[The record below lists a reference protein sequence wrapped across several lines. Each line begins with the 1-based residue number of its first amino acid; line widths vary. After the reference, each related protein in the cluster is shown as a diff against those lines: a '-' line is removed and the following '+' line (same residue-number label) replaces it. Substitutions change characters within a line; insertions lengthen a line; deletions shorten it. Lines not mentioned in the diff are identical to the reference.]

1 MRPPLVTL
9 SSDIGQPDYLVAA
22 IKAVLW
28 RVNPDFQLVDITH
41 QIPRFNFTQAAY
53 VCGAAT
59 RQFPAFTYHLL
70 LVSLYEQQSNQLLLA
85 FHQDQYYLSA
95 DNGLLTMMLGEKPE
109 IVMGIPFPP
118 GQTPNTLEIAALMGK
133 SVQQLV
139 DGQSILSVGIPDV
152 SYLERLPLRPSI
164 HADYIDAQIIFI
176 DSFENIVVNIRKE
189 LFEEHRKGRPF
200 RIQFRRD
207 ETIDRISESYAD
219 VAPTRKLAL
228 FNSAG
233 YLEIALN
240 KANAAGLFGLKG
252 YVENSQQSQLAYQTV
267 RIIFGS

>member
-1 MRPPLVTL
+1 MRPPLITL
-9 SSDIGQPDYLVAA
+9 SSDIGQPDFLVGA

-28 RVNPDFQLVDITH
+28 RINPDSQLVDITH
-41 QIPRFNFTQAAY
+41 QIPPFNFTQAAY
-53 VCGAAT
+53 VCGTAT
-59 RQFPAFTYHLL
+59 RQFPEHSYHMLM
-70 LVSLYEQQSNQLLLA
+70 VSLYEQKSSQILLA
-85 FHQDQYYLSA
+85 YHQQQYYLSA
-95 DNGLLTMMLGEKPE
+95 DNGLLTMMLGERPE
-109 IVMGIPFPP
+109 IVMGIPFPE
-118 GQTPNTLEIAALMGK
+118 GRTPNTLEIAALMGNTI
-133 SVQQLV
+133 QQLV
-139 DGQSILSVGIPDV
+139 DGKSILSIGIPDV
-152 SYLERLPLRPSI
+152 PYIERHPLRPSI

-189 LFEEHRKGRPF
+189 LFEEQRKGRPF
-200 RIQFRRD
+200 RINFRRD

-219 VAPTRKLAL
+219 VGPTGKVAL

-267 RIIFGS
+267 RIVFG